1 VARPRVSAAVLLLC
15 GLLGWCGPVL
25 AAERAAPGL
34 GLTVVLVADC
44 AADPEACATMR
55 AALAQL
61 EKVPRRHRAL
71 AAPGTRALAAAL
83 EDLGAPGVLGV
94 LEIASAGP
102 AGAARSPEGSPP
114 AGARAGLELARGAGR
129 RELTPAWLV
138 DAVLRAGATTG
149 LAPVVEPATAPWGQL
164 VARLSRPA
172 VPAAADAALAAGVPA
187 IRLLVPPGRDAAAW
201 VGATVRRLE
210 GLGERPRPETEYF
223 ALSGRVWTRPALYW
237 LGGPLWVA
245 LVIAGRPGVWRR
257 TTAERRRRRGRRY
270 LRALPLRVLFLAA
283 LLWSPVLALSLLGPA
298 AATAL
303 WSGGAVAWRV
313 VRRVLALA
321 PPALL
326 LAATGA
332 AVTSGDLLLR
342 RPGPT
347 ALLFALALAA
357 RELHAPS
364 VVASRTRQQQ
374 SWPKWRR
381 K

>member
-1 VARPRVSAAVLLLC
+1 LRVARPRVSAAVLLLC

-94 LEIASAGP
+94 LEIASAAP

-257 TTAERRRRRGRRY
+257 TTADGG
-270 LRALPLRVLFLAA
+270 A
-283 LLWSPVLALSLLGPA
+283 A
-298 AATAL
+298 AATCGPCPCGCSSWPL
-303 WSGGAVAWRV
+303 SSGLRCSPC
-313 VRRVLALA
+313 RSSDR
-321 PPALL
+321 P
-326 LAATGA
+326 
-332 AVTSGDLLLR
+332 R
-342 RPGPT
+342 RPPSGPE
-347 ALLFALALAA
+347 APWRGGSFAGSS
-357 RELHAPS
+357 P
-364 VVASRTRQQQ
+364 
-374 SWPKWRR
+374 WPPRRSSWRR
-381 K
+381 LERPSRPATCCSVAPGRPHSSSP